1 VVTFYPQEHVD
12 EGRYKVVRC
21 ETRKRKT
28 SYSFKGRFKKNNV
41 TKVFFSCK
49 KDNDVKVK
57 LTQTT
62 RGGCGKQNF

>member
-28 SYSFKGRFKKNNV
+28 SYLFEGRFKKKKN
-41 TKVFFSCK
+41 KRKFFFLAK
-49 KDNDVKVK
+49 KIMM
-57 LTQTT
+57 
-62 RGGCGKQNF
+62 

>member
-1 VVTFYPQEHVD
+1 MTFYPQEHVD

-49 KDNDVKVK
+49 KDNM
-57 LTQTT
+57 
-62 RGGCGKQNF
+62 

>member
-28 SYSFKGRFKKNNV
+28 SYSFEGRFLKN
-41 TKVFFSCK
+41 KRKAFFFSQK
-49 KDNDVKVK
+49 
-57 LTQTT
+57 
-62 RGGCGKQNF
+62 R